1 MKPQSPPPSAYS
13 AIEVTRLVWLAIFVS
28 VFSFLY
34 FSRHGDV
41 LLYGD
46 AVAHI
51 NIARRVF
58 DSKTPGLLQLGTVW
72 LPLPHLLILPFIISK
87 QMWQSGTG
95 GSIPSMAGFVLGV
108 LGIFRLV
115 RAAFVPN
122 GEVDTAVKVAAWAS
136 ALVYAANPNLIY
148 MQATAMGESLYL
160 AFFIW
165 AVVYFAEFV
174 QGGAKAQ
181 RALIRCG
188 LCLVAAGLTR
198 YDGWFLA
205 VVLVAWAVLISARS
219 PLLAKDARNGAP
231 KSLIPPPSLISGSRV
246 AVVKFILLAAAAPAL
261 WLAYNAVVY
270 RNPLEFA
277 NGPYSAKA
285 IEEKTAT
292 VNPAKGNLFAA
303 GSYFLKAAELNVG
316 EPTWLGRLW
325 LVLALLGSLSAGFS
339 GRGRVALL
347 LWAPLPF
354 YALSVAYGSVP
365 IFVPSWWPFSQYNV
379 RYGLQLLPAFA
390 VFVPLGIAFLAQS
403 ALRIPRLAVFSSR
416 VNVVAM
422 VSVFVLLIG
431 SCSAIWRADP
441 ICYREAAINMRGRVA
456 LDGQLAGWIK
466 SLPADSTLLMYLGEH
481 AGALEQAGVPLR
493 RVINEGNHRVWLQPV
508 DPEGLWERA
517 LADPAGYADYAV
529 AFDGDPVWKAAHEK
543 DRQLKALVEIHTTGQ
558 PRAIVFQGRVPENN
572 QDHMQQDHG
581 QQDHG
586 QQDQTR

>member
-1 MKPQSPPPSAYS
+1 MKPQSPPPGSHS
-13 AIEVTRLVWLAIFVS
+13 PIEVVRLVWLAIFVS

-72 LPLPHLLILPFIISK
+72 LPLPHLLIVPFIISK

-115 RAAFVPN
+115 RAAFVRD
-122 GEVDTAVKVAAWAS
+122 GEVDGTVKVGAWAS
-136 ALVYAANPNLIY
+136 ALVYGANPNLIY

-165 AVVYFAEFV
+165 AVVYFAEFAR
-174 QGGAKAQ
+174 GGAKAE
-181 RALIRCG
+181 RALTKCG
-188 LCLVAAGLTR
+188 LCLAAACLTR

-205 VVLVAWAVLISARS
+205 AVFVAGVVVALPV
-219 PLLAKDARNGAP
+219 LAKYARNGAP
-231 KSLIPPPSLISGSRV
+231 RSLVESSRM
-246 AVVKFILLAAAAPAL
+246 AIAKFVLLAAAAPAL
-261 WLAYNAVVY
+261 WLAYNAIVY

-285 IEEKTAT
+285 IEQKTAT

-303 GSYFLKAAELNVG
+303 GSYFLKAAQLNVG
-316 EPTWLGRLW
+316 EANWPGRLW
-325 LVLALLGSLSAGFS
+325 LALALLGSLVAGFS

-365 IFVPSWWPFSQYNV
+365 IFVPPWWPFSQYNV

-390 VFVPLGIAFLAQS
+390 LFVPRGIAFLVES
-403 ALRIPRLAVFSSR
+403 ATRVPRLAVFSSR
-416 VNVVAM
+416 AQVVGM
-422 VSVFVLLIG
+422 VSVLVLLIA
-431 SCSAIWRADP
+431 SYAAIWRADP

-466 SLPADSTLLMYLGEH
+466 SLPADSTLLMFLGAH

-493 RVINEGNHRVWLQPV
+493 RVINEGNHRVWKQPV

-517 LADPAGYADYAV
+517 LENPAGYADYAV
-529 AFDGDPVWKAAHEK
+529 GFDGDPVWQAAE
-543 DRQLKALVEIHTTGQ
+543 DRHLKALVEIHTTGQ
-558 PRAIVFQGRVPENN
+558 PRAVIFQGRMPMRRPE
-572 QDHMQQDHG
+572 
-581 QQDHG
+581 
-586 QQDQTR
+586 QTR